1 MLYVAVFFII
11 ILVILVVYLIRLYR
25 NRLQRHQA
33 KRDPSVLP
41 SQIQD
46 LNQNR
51 PTLRSVAI
59 DVTSHLNPPPR
70 GGEHEAGAGRGG
82 NVNGIGA
89 YANYHARGVGG
100 VTRVHGGEST
110 TSLPAYGAESLP
122 VPPNATYNPNR
133 SRAGVQESVIP
144 LYADDAPPKYTASTT
159 TQPGVTV

>member
-1 MLYVAVFFII
+1 MLYVAVFFI
-11 ILVILVVYLIRLYR
+11 LVVVILIVFLIRLYR
-25 NRLQRHQA
+25 NRLQQHQA

-59 DVTSHLNPPPR
+59 DVTSHLNPPHPHDHER
-70 GGEHEAGAGRGG
+70 EAGRSWNG
-82 NVNGIGA
+82 NGNGSWS
-89 YANYHARGVGG
+89 NYHARGVGG
-100 VTRVHGGEST
+100 VTRVQGGDST

-122 VPPNATYNPNR
+122 VPPNATYNPYNR
-133 SRAGVQESVIP
+133 SRAGGQETVIP
-144 LYADDAPPKYTASTT
+144 LYAEDAPPKYSAST